1 MKRKKCR
8 SVSSSAVPSS
18 IEIIY
23 QRSSNTTVEKLRIG
37 AKVDEVDA
45 RPLSPFRS
53 SQLAVITSLMSE
65 YLTEYSRFPLTAC
78 CRNPAAHKRIE
89 CNAKRG
95 ETNSGK
101 KMCEMNLP
109 FRHLMFGYYVVSG
122 GLHVCIVQT
131 DRQSVIRDAVSLLCC
146 CHDGS
151 VGFCYGYDCVLPQ
164 TKIKSARGFYQFN
177 AE

>member
-8 SVSSSAVPSS
+8 FVSSSAVPSS

-23 QRSSNTTVEKLRIG
+23 QRSSSTMVEKSRIG

-101 KMCEMNLP
+101 KMCSDCAKWTC
-109 FRHLMFGYYVVSG
+109 RFGIWCSATMLWAGVACV
-122 GLHVCIVQT
+122 HRA
-131 DRQSVIRDAVSLLCC
+131 DRQAECNTRCGITIMLLSRWLCGLLLRVWLC
-146 CHDGS
+146 ATS
-151 VGFCYGYDCVLPQ
+151 NQ
-164 TKIKSARGFYQFN
+164 N
-177 AE
+177 